1 MFRPNPWNFS
11 AAAPSSGSGGSDP
24 AEGFIGDGDT
34 VTVANY
40 AALPSAA
47 ANSGKLAWVLSD
59 SGTLWTKKY
68 AGWYV
73 SDGATW
79 SPATL
84 PDDQYVVTDALQTDV
99 DAADTTLLQAY
110 DVDGA
115 AYVTFATL
123 TAGNTPTFDLSTS
136 TTVGSKKVVGGA
148 ASSTDNA
155 FVRWDGATG
164 GVIQNSTSATLD
176 DTGNAIFTTVT
187 AGSSDSMTVN
197 GAAITSQNVTNSNTQ
212 AVTEI
217 HTYSAT
223 AGNGA
228 VIYGARARGS
238 LGAASVVQSGDTL
251 YSIAAVGYD
260 GTDYALGGRIDFI
273 VDGTPDNNDMPTKMV
288 FSVSADGSHSPTEAF
303 RINATGKTTFAGS
316 VIAPNI
322 PGGFGITID
331 GGGSAI
337 TTGVKGY
344 VRVPYAMTITEWEL
358 VADQSGSIV
367 IDVWKDTYANYPP
380 TVADT
385 IAGTEKP
392 TLSSATKNQ
401 DTSLSSWTTSVAA
414 GDYIGFNVDSAT
426 TVTRVHLAIKG
437 TRT

>member
-1 MFRPNPWNFS
+1 MNGINFFNYS
-11 AAAPSSGSGGSDP
+11 AGKPSSGGGGTDP
-24 AEGFIGDGDT
+24 AEGFIDDGDT

-40 AALPSAA
+40 ASLPSAA
-47 ANSGKLAWVLSD
+47 ANSGKLAWVLAD

-84 PDDQYVVTDALQTDV
+84 PDDQYVVTAALQTDV
-99 DAADTTLLQAY
+99 DAADTLLIQAY

-115 AYVTFATL
+115 AYTTFGTL
-123 TAGNTPTFDLSTS
+123 TANNTPTFDLSTAV
-136 TTVGSKKVVGGA
+136 TIGG
-148 ASSTDNA
+148 NA
-155 FVRWDGATG
+155 FYYATG
-164 GVIQNSTSATLD
+164 TDVPVTDGGTGASTSA
-176 DTGNAIFTTVT
+176 
-187 AGSSDSMTVN
+187 
-197 GAAITSQNVTNSNTQ
+197 GAATNLGLGTGDSPQFT
-212 AVTEI
+212 AVNI
-217 HTYSAT
+217 GHAT
-223 AGNGA
+223 
-228 VIYGARARGS
+228 
-238 LGAASVVQSGDTL
+238 DTTL
-251 YSIAAVGYD
+251 
-260 GTDYALGGRIDFI
+260 TR
-273 VDGTPDNNDMPTKMV
+273 
-288 FSVSADGSHSPTEAF
+288 VSAGVVAIEGDNIIVSS
-303 RINATGKTTFAGS
+303 K
-316 VIAPNI
+316 APAV
-322 PGGFGITID
+322 FGITID

-392 TLSSATKNQ
+392 TLSTATKNN
-401 DTSLSSWTTSVAA
+401 DTSLSTWTTSVSA
-414 GDYIGFNVDSAT
+414 GDYIGFKVDSAT
-426 TVTRVHLAIKG
+426 TVTRVHLSIKG